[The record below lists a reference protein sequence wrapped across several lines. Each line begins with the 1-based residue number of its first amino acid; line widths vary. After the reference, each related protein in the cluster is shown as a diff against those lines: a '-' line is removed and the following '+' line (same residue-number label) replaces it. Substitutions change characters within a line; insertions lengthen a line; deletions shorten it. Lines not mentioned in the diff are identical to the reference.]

1 MCQQKC
7 VCVCVCWGCLCEITG
22 GILTS
27 SVIFLSVTD
36 ALRVQQKLDETTR
49 LLHDLQEA
57 QKERL
62 STKQPSNM
70 ICLLAPTEKE
80 LELGKSLPRMRSS
93 RVLYTSLQSPKTLK
107 PIRHT

>member
-1 MCQQKC
+1 MNA
-7 VCVCVCWGCLCEITG
+7 LCSTYATKDRRGGGVGGQCEVTG
-22 GILTS
+22 GNINPPVSYS
-27 SVIFLSVTD
+27 SLVTD

-62 STKQPSNM
+62 STKQPPNM

-80 LELGKSLPRMRSS
+80 LELGKSLSGCG
-93 RVLYTSLQSPKTLK
+93 LLWFFA
-107 PIRHT
+107 